1 MKKTTSYYLE
11 HLQIRET
18 RRWHTLLSVLMFVFV
33 QSLFAQTITIGSGTS
48 TGSTL
53 PISPNWG
60 YSYTQQIYTA
70 SQVRKSEGGD
80 LEKIRFY
87 ASSVT
92 GNAAQW
98 NNWTVYVGHTGK
110 TSFSSATDWEAPGS
124 LTQVFSGTVVPVTGD
139 WFEIEFDTPFEYDG
153 TSNLIIAVHEQAAGF
168 NSGLSFRTFASASNT
183 GIIFRSDTVNPDLS
197 SLPNASTRTG
207 DLAQIQLHFYESCPT
222 PTGLGI
228 LEITPYT
235 AKAVWG
241 GDEGAFDIQWGV
253 YGFELETGT
262 VMSDYGTS
270 FTIDNLEPSTR
281 YQYYVR
287 KSCDGDVS
295 SWAGPYDFTTLC
307 APLTPPTAVETFSTY
322 VENVPATLACWL
334 EAKGDIGTALTGA
347 TSAWAGQNYNLNY
360 NADGGANGKAAYVN
374 LHGDKKD
381 WLISS
386 QIDLGDGSIPY
397 QLEYSVSVTP
407 WTGTAEVTTLGE
419 KYVKV
424 VVSTDGGE
432 TWAEANVIKT
442 YDSNNIPTNRGRD
455 EAIVLT
461 GYTGV
466 VRIGFMAFST
476 ATSNDSR
483 FYIDNFSVVPVPTCA
498 KPASLTASD
507 ITSNSA
513 ILSWVSEGS
522 LFDIEWGVTGFTPT
536 GNPTISGVTNDYLL
550 DQLSSVT
557 TYQYYVRQDCGNVD
571 GTSLWVGPFAFTTP
585 QVLGT
590 LDYAEDFEGAIN
602 WTIRNSNTLPNKW
615 HIGNAV
621 NNGGANSLYVS
632 NDNGV
637 SNTYTTSTDVTLVVH
652 AYRDIAVAT
661 GVGYVNF
668 SFDWKGMG
676 EDTDT
681 AYDYFRVWLVPNTF
695 VPTVGTQIAA
705 GTGRTQLGTN
715 FYRQSDWQ
723 TFTKNNLDIS
733 SFAGNTMR
741 LVFEW
746 RNDTGGGTGEAAAI
760 DNIAIV
766 VPACAMPTALNAVGI
781 TYNSATL
788 NWASTGSSFDIE
800 WGERGFTPTGTPTVT
815 EVANDYVLSN
825 LTQSTSYEF
834 YVRQNC
840 DVNGTSTWAGPY
852 SFRTE
857 CLPPNIT
864 DVTGGTVCGQGTVE
878 LSATGDGQS
887 FAWYASETGTTKLA
901 QGATYTTPVIT
912 ETTSYWVSAV
922 NGSSGSG
929 GRLAPNAGSTGTTP
943 SSYGLIF
950 TANDSFV
957 LNTTDVYL
965 TGSAGNLV
973 VNLTTATGTV
983 LQTRTVAIPALG
995 TTSSPVAHSITL
1007 DFAIEPG
1014 NYKLMAASGPNM
1026 IREDGSVPS
1035 SSYPMAVGDVATITA
1050 ADLSGTPY
1058 TNYYY
1063 YFYNW
1068 QFTAGCSS
1076 PRSEVVA
1083 TVTTATDI
1091 ELSTDSVH
1099 VCDGVSDT
1107 LVTIVSGE
1115 ENYDNYTWSP
1125 STNVSGSAASG
1136 WSFSSVENTVY
1147 TLTATNSVS
1156 ECTLVKVINVTTG
1169 KAPVLSLPSEMAAC
1183 TGNIVEINSGINN
1196 GIQEFINEDFSNVT
1210 AFPAG
1215 WHTVVGSGDAVAVV
1229 NANTAGGTANQI
1241 RITGNSQS
1249 ANVTNRA
1256 YYGPVDT
1263 TGLEELTLQWRNFVN
1278 HYMSGSYAYS
1288 VKIQTSTDAI
1298 NWHDTNWVFS
1308 PVTASQPASVVSTTI
1323 STQDV
1328 GSSTFYVSFTM
1339 EGRTFGIHN
1348 WNIDNVLL
1356 TGEVNYDVFW
1366 APATNLYVDAAAT
1379 VPYVEASVAA
1389 KVYFKQDNAG
1399 VYNYSLISAA
1409 GNCEATASVEVT
1421 VGQSPDA
1428 PTGNSPQ
1435 VMEVGQLISDLTVNG
1450 SGLTWYADAALT
1462 TVIPAT
1468 TELVHGTVYYVTQSN
1483 GTCESAALAITVE
1496 IPMGVGE
1503 HFNNSFTYHPNPVR
1517 DVLQMSYDKEITNVE
1532 VINLLGQRVMAV
1544 KVNMH
1549 TAQIDMAHLPEGTY
1563 LVKVSADNKVKTI
1576 KVIKK

>member
-1 MKKTTSYYLE
+1 
-11 HLQIRET
+11 
-18 RRWHTLLSVLMFVFV
+18 MFVFV

-60 YSYTQQIYTA
+60 YSYSQQIYTA
-70 SQVRKSEGGD
+70 SQVRKSEGGT

-92 GNAAQW
+92 GNASQW

-110 TSFSSATDWEAPGS
+110 ASFSSDTNWEDHGT

-153 TSNLIIAVHEQAAGF
+153 TSNLMIAVHEQAAGF
-168 NSGLSFRTFASASNT
+168 NSGLSFRTFTSASNT
-183 GIIFRSDTVNPDLS
+183 GIIYRSDTVNPDLS
-197 SLPNASTRTG
+197 SLPTASTRTG
-207 DLAQIQLHFYESCPT
+207 TLAQIQLQFYESCPA
-222 PTGLGI
+222 PTGLSV

-241 GDEGAFDIQWGV
+241 GDEGAFDIQWGE

-270 FTIDNLEPSTR
+270 FTMDNLEPSTR

-295 SWAGPYDFTTLC
+295 SWSGPYDFATICVPVSNFPWTENFESVTTPNLPIC
-307 APLTPPTAVETFSTY
+307 WSQNNANNDGDFWITY
-322 VENVPATLACWL
+322 ADYGVNGSKAAGLYTDFNAGNNNDYLILPQFT
-334 EAKGDIGTALTGA
+334 LTGNEQLKFTVRA
-347 TSAWAGQNYNLNY
+347 RSSTEPNDYRVVLSTTG
-360 NADGGANGKAAYVN
+360 NAPSDFTVVLKPLAQVSNTTHVE
-374 LHGDKKD
+374 
-381 WLISS
+381 ISP
-386 QIDLGDGSIPY
+386 IDLSAYSGDVYIAVHVPSGGLDGYYIY
-397 QLEYSVSVTP
+397 VDDFMLET
-407 WTGTAEVTTLGE
+407 
-419 KYVKV
+419 
-424 VVSTDGGE
+424 
-432 TWAEANVIKT
+432 
-442 YDSNNIPTNRGRD
+442 IPTCL
-455 EAIVLT
+455 A
-461 GYTGV
+461 
-466 VRIGFMAFST
+466 
-476 ATSNDSR
+476 
-483 FYIDNFSVVPVPTCA
+483 PTN
-498 KPASLTASD
+498 LTAAD
-507 ITSNSA
+507 FTADSA
-513 ILSWVSEGS
+513 KLSWVSEGN

-536 GNPTISGVTNDYLL
+536 GNPTISGVTNNYVL
-550 DQLSSVT
+550 DGLSPVT

-571 GTSLWVGPFAFTTP
+571 GVSLWVGPFAFTTS

-590 LDYAEDFEGAIN
+590 LDYTEDFEGAIN
-602 WTIRNSNTLPNKW
+602 WTIKNSNTLPNKW

-637 SNTYTTSTDVTLVVH
+637 SNTYTTSTDITVVQ

-676 EDTDT
+676 EDSNT

-705 GTGRTQLGTN
+705 GTGRIQLGTN

-723 TFTKNNLDIS
+723 TYTRNNLDIS

-746 RNDTGGGTGEAAAI
+746 RNDGGSGTGDAAAI

-929 GRLAPNAGSTGTTP
+929 GRVAPNAGSTGTTP

-995 TTSSPVAHSITL
+995 TSSSPVAHSITL

-1058 TNYYY
+1058 TTYYY

-1083 TVTTATDI
+1083 TVTMATDI

-1107 LVTIVSGE
+1107 VVTIVSGE

-1136 WSFSSVENTVY
+1136 WNFSSVEDTVY

-1196 GIQEFINEDFSNVT
+1196 GIQEFINEDFSNGTV
-1210 AFPAG
+1210 FPAG
-1215 WHTVVGSGDAVAVV
+1215 WHTVVGAGDAVAVV

-1241 RITGNSQS
+1241 RITGNSQF
-1249 ANVTNRA
+1249 ADVTNRA
-1256 YYGPVDT
+1256 YYGPVNT
-1263 TGLEELTLQWRNFVN
+1263 TGLQELTLQWNNYVN
-1278 HYMSGSYAYS
+1278 HYRASDVYS

-1328 GSSTFYVSFTM
+1328 GSSTFYVSFTL

-1356 TGEVNYDVFW
+1356 TGEINYDVFW